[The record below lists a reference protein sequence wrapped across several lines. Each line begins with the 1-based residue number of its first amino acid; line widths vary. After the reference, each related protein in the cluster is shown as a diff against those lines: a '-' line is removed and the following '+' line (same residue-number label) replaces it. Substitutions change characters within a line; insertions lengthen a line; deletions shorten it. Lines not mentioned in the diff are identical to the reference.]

1 MGRSTTRGRQPALCR
16 LLLIGGL
23 LALALAGCGAGAP
36 AGPTL
41 APILH
46 GLSVRPHARALRSG
60 LVYTSPDGGFYRDP
74 TYLRVYATR
83 LVPLRAV
90 LPLLPASD
98 RSASRRLAGL
108 GPLYA
113 VVARADN
120 PGAATADI
128 SLATA
133 VLESVLTR
141 RLVPAGV
148 HGSIARTFYQPIRP
162 IVVLS
167 NQRLDLCSVAVPPG
181 GQTWLVAVFPPV
193 DVRVGV
199 ALVVPANFGFYLPTD
214 AGALPAPIPGTLF
227 AGDVNTCLQQSAAG

>member
-1 MGRSTTRGRQPALCR
+1 MGRSTAVGRRPRPRR
-16 LLLIGGL
+16 LVLIGGL
-23 LALALAGCGAGAP
+23 LALGLAGCGTPAP

-46 GLSVRPHARALRSG
+46 RLPVRPHARPLRSG

-83 LVPLRAV
+83 LVPLAAV

-98 RSASRRLAGL
+98 RSASRQLAGL

-120 PGAATADI
+120 PGAATANV

-133 VLESVLTR
+133 VLESALTR

-148 HGSIARTFYQPIRP
+148 HGPTARTFYQPIRP

-181 GQTWLVAVFPPV
+181 GQTWMVAVFPPV

-199 ALVVPANFGFYLPTD
+199 ALVAPTSFGFYLPTD
-214 AGALPAPIPGTLF
+214 AGALPARIPSALF
-227 AGDVNTCLQQSAAG
+227 AGDVNTCLQQSTAG

>member
-1 MGRSTTRGRQPALCR
+1 MVRSMRPTRRPGTGRWP
-16 LLLIGGL
+16 LIGGV

-46 GLSVRPHARALRSG
+46 GLTVRRHAPALRTG
-60 LVYTSPDGGFYRDP
+60 LLYTSPDGGFYRDP
-74 TYLRVYATR
+74 TYLHVYATR

-98 RSASRRLAGL
+98 RSASRQLAGL

-120 PGAATADI
+120 PGAATANI
-128 SLATA
+128 SLATT
-133 VLESVLTR
+133 VLESTR
-141 RLVPAGV
+141 TSRLVPAGLR
-148 HGSIARTFYQPIRP
+148 SATARTFYQPIRP

-181 GQTWLVAVFPPV
+181 GQTWMVAVFPPV
-193 DVRVGV
+193 DVRAGV
-199 ALVVPANFGFYLPTD
+199 ALVAPTSFGFYLPTG
-214 AGALPAPIPGTLF
+214 AGALPAAIPGNLF
-227 AGDVNTCLQQSAAG
+227 AGDVNTCLQQLAAG